1 MGINFCIQLNRIF
14 YYFLRQTDNFI
25 SRRDNNSGDYT
36 VVCSSYLRIVLIRRS
51 NGSQII
57 VWILLY
63 NNKTQRFH
71 SPIYEYLDADRPP
84 SGPCAR
90 RKPNSSNFTF
100 LPATIRYLAA
110 FVDIR
115 LFTINNTKKRQ
126 KKMSTNHVF
135 DLSVNVHSN
144 SCRFFSSKNPVVDN
158 QQPTQRQRNLFYI
171 NIKTPTRIVINIGQY
186 ELA

>member
-25 SRRDNNSGDYT
+25 SRSDNNSGDYT

-115 LFTINNTKKRQ
+115 LFTINNTKKDR
-126 KKMSTNHVF
+126 KKCQRIMFLIYRSM
-135 DLSVNVHSN
+135 
-144 SCRFFSSKNPVVDN
+144 CIPIPVVFFLRKIQLLTTNN
-158 QQPTQRQRNLFYI
+158 QRKDKGICSTLI
-171 NIKTPTRIVINIGQY
+171 
-186 ELA
+186 